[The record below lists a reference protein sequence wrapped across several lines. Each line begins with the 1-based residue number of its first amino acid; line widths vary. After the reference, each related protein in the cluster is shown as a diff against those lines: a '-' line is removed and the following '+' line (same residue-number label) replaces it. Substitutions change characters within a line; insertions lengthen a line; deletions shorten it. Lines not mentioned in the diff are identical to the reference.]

1 MEGLSYYRITR
12 RDFQMNRQDRKKDV
26 DKKDQLIVLNRMLKD
41 DNKSS
46 GNVKLKEELID
57 LETLFIQRQ
66 GRRRKRTEQYDRC
79 QRISNQ

>member
-12 RDFQMNRQDRKKDV
+12 RDFQMSRQDRKNDV

-57 LETLFIQRQ
+57 LETRC
-66 GRRRKRTEQYDRC
+66 KDRLC
-79 QRISNQ
+79 YI

>member
-1 MEGLSYYRITR
+1 
-12 RDFQMNRQDRKKDV
+12 MNRQDRKKDV

>member
-1 MEGLSYYRITR
+1 
-12 RDFQMNRQDRKKDV
+12 MNRQDRKNDV

-57 LETLFIQRQ
+57 LETRC
-66 GRRRKRTEQYDRC
+66 KDRLC
-79 QRISNQ
+79 YI

>member
-12 RDFQMNRQDRKKDV
+12 RDFQMNRQDRKNDV

-57 LETLFIQRQ
+57 LESEIV
-66 GRRRKRTEQYDRC
+66 
-79 QRISNQ
+79 